1 MAWPAW
7 IAAPI
12 ARTASRLAAPFII
25 GGAVILALLG
35 LRRTARKRDQKTQ
48 QLKHRAETAEAAAKR
63 GKENAERLQDMSDAR
78 ADGPHSHDDIIDRLR
93 NGDT

>member
-12 ARTASRLAAPFII
+12 ARWASRLAAPLVI
-25 GGAVILALLG
+25 GGTILMALLG
-35 LRRTARKRDQKTQ
+35 MKRSARKQGQKEER
-48 QLKHRAETAEAAAKR
+48 LKTRAETAEAAASE
-63 GKENAERLQDMSDAR
+63 GKQNAERLQEMSDAR
-78 ADGPHSHDDIIDRLR
+78 ADGPHRRDDIIERLR

>member
-12 ARTASRLAAPFII
+12 ARWASRLAAPFII
-25 GGAVILALLG
+25 GAAIAMAVFGI
-35 LRRTARKRDQKTQ
+35 RRSSRKQGQKEER
-48 QLKHRAETAEAAAKR
+48 LKSRAETAEAAAQE

-78 ADGPHSHDDIIDRLR
+78 ADGPHSRDDIIDRLR

>member
-12 ARTASRLAAPFII
+12 ARWASRLAAPFII
-25 GGAVILALLG
+25 GGAIAMAVFGI
-35 LRRTARKRDQKTQ
+35 RRSARKQGQKEES
-48 QLKHRAETAEAAAKR
+48 LKNRAETAEAAALE

-78 ADGPHSHDDIIDRLR
+78 ADGPHSRDDIIDRLR